1 MEEREDLIIKV
12 TFFKESGKYYTHGKV
27 DIGKVRLWQ
36 GDDSFKQA
44 IVDNQTMLTD
54 SWIGNMHV
62 VTEDLPEHD
71 SDPNYREFSSALILA
86 HEFRGMK
93 RTVKSK
99 E

>member
-1 MEEREDLIIKV
+1 MKEREDLTIKV
-12 TFFKESGKYYTHGKV
+12 TFFKEYGKYYSQGNV
-27 DIGKVRLWQ
+27 NIGKVRLWQ

-44 IVDNQTMLTD
+44 IVDNQNIVSD

-62 VTEDLPEHD
+62 VTEDLPEYD

-93 RTVKSK
+93 RTVKPK

>member
-1 MEEREDLIIKV
+1 MKKREDLTIKV
-12 TFFKESGKYYTHGKV
+12 TFFKEYGKYYSQGNV
-27 DIGKVRLWQ
+27 NIGKTRLWQ

-44 IVDNQTMLTD
+44 IVDNQTIVSD

-71 SDPNYREFSSALILA
+71 SDPNYREFSSALIFA

-93 RTVKSK
+93 RTGKPK
-99 E
+99 G